1 MKPIEMTLCGWGSYR
16 EKTTIPFDSFG
27 ENGLFLVAGATG
39 AGKTTIFDGIIYA
52 LYGRVSGEVREKESV
67 RSDYCVPEDLTYVN
81 LIFTHFGAKYEITRS
96 PKYMRPKKR
105 GGKAGDMV
113 EEKEKAI
120 LKIFGSGETEKTIE
134 GNSDVTRA
142 VEEILRMDE
151 RQFRQTTM
159 IAQGEFTRLLYAPPK
174 EKTEIFRNLFGTGI
188 YEQFTKRMRAEA
200 RRIEEEVRILGERM
214 EEAVSHLSIT
224 TKEWGILME
233 GENRPYRQIHRYLTE
248 LTAEKTAQAE
258 TMSEESRRMEKETEV
273 LQEKYNKAEEIQQRF
288 AELLD
293 AKTNLRRLESLGEEI
308 DEKRELLKKAA
319 NASDLLP
326 FKKQMEEA
334 GQRTAA
340 LEKKRQSLFAETK
353 RLREKQQSQNAFHQ
367 KEEALKQW
375 LGSFSEYASCVGELE
390 KKEKALQEA
399 LKKQKKR
406 EEEFLRLEAE
416 KSRAHEEYLNLV
428 KIRQRAAVGI
438 VLKDLKEGE
447 PCPVCG
453 STEHPKVAVCT
464 EEIPD
469 EELIERK
476 QKQEEAAEE
485 AYKAVFEDTAKGKEQ
500 VGQLTQG
507 LQELETFGDGLF
519 AELCEAW
526 TKDGLFMLLDEPAGF
541 FYGTKRMAAV
551 KAASA
556 HEKWTR
562 LFGKLQKAWYENEKE
577 LHGKEELL
585 CDTKNQCLEAGERL
599 ETERDGFVAAGDH
612 VFAEAGE
619 EILCAEKAERIEVY
633 INYISANAM
642 EGKQREHM
650 QEEVQSYAAKLQ
662 SAKDGYARSAEIC
675 KSLDKVDITSI
686 KEQLEEKKEQERE
699 LLHGLEKLR
708 QEISFFHMA
717 ADNLSEKLEKEEALQ
732 KKYGIYQDI
741 ASAAEGKNQKRLV
754 FEQYVLAYFFEDILR
769 AGNRRFTQMS
779 NRRYYME
786 RAKEVGDGRS
796 RDNLEIVVH
805 DYYTGKNRSVK
816 TLSGGE
822 AFQASLSLALGMSD
836 VIQSLNGGIRVETLF
851 IDEGFGALDHE
862 ALEQAC
868 ATLVSLAGQNILIG
882 IISHVGELR
891 EQIPFQINVG
901 KTEHGSYVEI
911 CGG

>member
-1 MKPIEMTLCGWGSYR
+1 MKPIEMTLCGWGAYK
-16 EKTTIPFDSFG
+16 EKTRVPFGEFG

-52 LYGRVSGEVREKESV
+52 LYGRVSGDVREKESV
-67 RSDYCVPEDLTYVN
+67 RSDYCAPEDLTYVN
-81 LIFTHFGAKYEITRS
+81 FIFTHFGRKYEITRS

-120 LKIFGSGETEKTIE
+120 LKIFEPGKTERIIE

-151 RQFRQTTM
+151 KQFKQTTM

-200 RRIEEEVRILGERM
+200 RKIEEQVRLLRERM
-214 EEAVSHLSIT
+214 EEAVSHLSIG
-224 TKEWGILME
+224 TKEWEILTE
-233 GENRPYRQIHRYLTE
+233 GGNRPYRQICQYLTG
-248 LTAEKTAQAE
+248 LIGEKTDSAK
-258 TMSEESRRMEKETEV
+258 TMSEESQRIGKQTEK
-273 LQEKYNKAEEIQQRF
+273 LQEKYNKAEEIQKRF
-288 AELLD
+288 AELSD
-293 AKTNLRRLESLGEEI
+293 ARTNLRRMESLGEEI
-308 DEKRELLKKAA
+308 AEKREKLKRAGQAA
-319 NASDLLP
+319 LLLP

-334 GQRTAA
+334 EKRADA
-340 LEKKRQSLFAETK
+340 LEKKRQSLLTETEQ
-353 RLREKQQSQNAFHQ
+353 LRKKQESQGAFHQ
-367 KEEALKQW
+367 KEDVLKEW
-375 LGSFSEYASCVGELE
+375 LERFSEYASCMAELE

-399 LKKQKKR
+399 LKKQEKQKA
-406 EEEFLRLEAE
+406 EFLRLESE
-416 KSRAHEEYLNLV
+416 KSRTHEEYRQLV

-464 EEIPD
+464 EKIPD
-469 EELIERK
+469 EELIEQK
-476 QKQEEAAEE
+476 QKEEEAAEE
-485 AYKAVFEDTAKGKEQ
+485 AYKAVFKEAAKGEEQ
-500 VGQLTQG
+500 VKQLTQS
-507 LQELETFGDGLF
+507 LRELETSGDGLIQ
-519 AELCEAW
+519 ELCGEW
-526 TKDGLFMLLDEPAGF
+526 EKEELFHLLGEPAGF
-541 FYGTKRMAAV
+541 FYGVKRLAAV
-551 KAASA
+551 KADSA
-556 HEKWTR
+556 HGKWVKLFEKSLKEWH
-562 LFGKLQKAWYENEKE
+562 KNEKE
-577 LHGKEELL
+577 LHGKKELL
-585 CDTKNQCLEAGERL
+585 SDVENQCRESKEQLEAERNSFMSTGHRVF
-599 ETERDGFVAAGDH
+599 TEMNHD
-612 VFAEAGE
+612 E
-619 EILCAEKAERIEVY
+619 LPAERFERIAVY
-633 INYISANAM
+633 INYISINGM
-642 EGKQREHM
+642 EEGQMEHTR
-650 QEEVQSYAAKLQ
+650 QEVQSYAEKLQ
-662 SAKDGYARSAEIC
+662 SAKDGYARCAEIC
-675 KSLDKVDITSI
+675 ESLEQVDITLI
-686 KEQLEEKKEQERE
+686 KEQLQKKREQEQE
-699 LLHGLEKLR
+699 LLKGVENLR
-708 QEISFFHMA
+708 QEISFYQVA
-717 ADNLSEKLEKEEALQ
+717 ADSLLEKLKKEEVLQ
-732 KKYGIYQDI
+732 EKYGIYQDI
-741 ASAAEGKNQKRLV
+741 ASVAEGKNQRRLV

-769 AGNRRFTQMS
+769 AGNRRFAQMS
-779 NRRYYME
+779 NGRYYME

-822 AFQASLSLALGMSD
+822 SFQASLSLALGMSD

-882 IISHVGELR
+882 IISHVEELK
-891 EQIPFQINVG
+891 EQIRFQINVG

-911 CGG
+911 YGG